1 MKIITTMTDRA
12 NLAALTAQ
20 DRLNSLSTDPEF
32 GGGRNVDEGFHI
44 GIGAA
49 AAGVIGLAVAAF
61 VATKMGVLR

>member
-1 MKIITTMTDRA
+1 MKMITNLVDRA
-12 NLAALTAQ
+12 NLAAVDAQ
-20 DRLNSLSTDPEF
+20 ARLDSLAGEPEF

-61 VATKMGVLR
+61 VATRMGVLG

>member
-1 MKIITTMTDRA
+1 MKMITTLTDRA

-20 DRLNSLSTDPEF
+20 DRLNSLTTDPEF

-61 VATKMGVLR
+61 IAAKMAVLG